1 MLLAEILLGVLLP
14 RVALPPEMV
23 KLKSLVSSE
32 PLPPLVLYTASFK
45 VIETVLLFEARLIAE
60 NNGTEPS

>member
-14 RVALPPEMV
+14 RVALPPEML
-23 KLKSLVSSE
+23 KLKSLASSE
-32 PLPPLVLYTASFK
+32 PLPPLVLYTASLS

-60 NNGTEPS
+60 KSGTEPS